1 MKRLMLIGLC
11 LFAVAA
17 SSTALGSV
25 ELFLTGGGEASWVED
40 PTAPSGDGVVAKLVW
55 PGPSSN
61 AGVLIDIP
69 DMAIAD
75 MTWSYSTKAPED
87 YAAQLTFYV
96 DHEGVDN
103 YAGKDYDTII
113 VAWPYNNGYGDQWL
127 TVDQDTIQPTYMGG
141 IYQCWSTGWAEWGKD
156 IPTDRKVHAFKW
168 SSILNTF
175 PDGIVKRVELS
186 KGELVIPDTGITAYA
201 DNLFINGLHYPL
213 PGVPEPATMVLL
225 GLGGILLRK
234 RTR

>member
-25 ELFLTGGGEASWVED
+25 ELFSTGGGEASWVED
-40 PTAPSGDGVVAKLVW
+40 STAPSGDGVVAKLVW

-69 DMAIAD
+69 DMTIAD
-75 MTWSYSTKAPED
+75 LKTWSYSTKAPEN
-87 YAAQLTFYV
+87 YATQITFYV
-96 DHEGVDN
+96 DHEGADN
-103 YAGKDYDTII
+103 YAGMDYDTII
-113 VAWPYNNGYGDQWL
+113 VAWLYNKGYGDQWL
-127 TVDQDTIQPTYMGG
+127 TVDQDTIRPTYVGG
-141 IYQCWSTGWAEWGKD
+141 IYQCWSTAWS
-156 IPTDRKVHAFKW
+156 IPPDAVGNVFKW

-186 KGELVIPDTGITAYA
+186 KGKLVIPDTGITTYA

-213 PGVPEPATMVLL
+213 PGVPEPATMGLL

>member
-1 MKRLMLIGLC
+1 MLIRLC
-11 LFAVAA
+11 LFAAAA

-25 ELFLTGGGEASWVED
+25 ELFSTGGGEASWVED
-40 PTAPSGDGVVAKLVW
+40 STAPSGDGLAAMLVW

-69 DMAIAD
+69 DMTIAD
-75 MTWSYSTKAPED
+75 LKTWSYSTKAPED
-87 YAAQLTFYV
+87 YATQLTFYV

-103 YAGKDYDTII
+103 YAGMDYDTII
-113 VAWPYNNGYGDQWL
+113 VAWPYNKGYGDQWL
-127 TVDQDTIQPTYMGG
+127 TVDQDTIQYTYMGG
-141 IYQCWSTGWAEWGKD
+141 IYQCWSTGWAEWGKN
-156 IPTDRKVHAFKW
+156 IPPDRKVDAFTW

-186 KGELVIPDTGITAYA
+186 KGKLVIPGTGITAYA
-201 DNLFINGLHYPL
+201 DDLFINGLHYPL

-234 RTR
+234 RR